1 MKTWQL
7 VADRTA
13 VLFVGVAAGAAI
25 GFAFAG
31 GRDPVVPPALVP
43 QDVAPPPPVGA
54 SDQGGVAG
62 ITPPAAAPGVPAAP
76 PLPPVQPGVPPAVAS
91 VPDTAVAV
99 TPSLVRTL
107 AEGRPVRI
115 GVYGDSFG
123 DGVWSG
129 LNRELPGKRGYVVTK
144 YSRQATGFTRYKSL
158 DLEAHTRQQIAEAP
172 VDIAVVSYGAND
184 TQGVIADGH
193 LANYMTPAWQ
203 ALVARRA
210 AGLVRAL
217 RGGGATVY
225 WVGLPRMR
233 KATFDADISA
243 MNAFY
248 ARLMADLGVPF
259 IDTRPMSSGPDGF
272 AAYLPDS
279 SGKPVLMRADDGIHM
294 SMNGYVRITRGL
306 AQRIEAHVA
315 AARMQAGLPPA
326 PAPSPA
332 GAGVPPRPAQA
343 VRFDMGATR

>member
-1 MKTWQL
+1 MKAL
-7 VADRTA
+7 LAMADRTA
-13 VLFVGVAAGAAI
+13 VLFLGIGVGAAI

-31 GRDPVVPPALVP
+31 GGEEAGPPPLVPQAGVP
-43 QDVAPPPPVGA
+43 QDVAPPPPVATAGPIVPA
-54 SDQGGVAG
+54 PVAPPVAG
-62 ITPPAAAPGVPAAP
+62 VPVAAP
-76 PLPPVQPGVPPAVAS
+76 S
-91 VPDTAVAV
+91 VPDSAVPV
-99 TPSLVRTL
+99 TPRLVQTL
-107 AEGRPVRI
+107 TAGGPVRI

-144 YSRQATGFTRYKSL
+144 YSQQATGFTRYKSL
-158 DLEAHTRQQIAEAP
+158 NLEEHVAGQLARDP

-193 LANYMTPAWQ
+193 LAKYMTPAWQ
-203 ALVARRA
+203 GLIAKRA
-210 AGLVRAL
+210 GGLVREL
-217 RGGGATVY
+217 RAAGATVY

-233 KATFDADISA
+233 KPAFDADISA

-248 ARLMADLGVPF
+248 ARLMGELGVPF

-272 AAYLPDS
+272 SAYLPDS
-279 SGKPVLMRADDGIHM
+279 SGKPILMRAEDGIHM

-315 AARMQAGLPPA
+315 QARRQAGVADP
-326 PAPSPA
+326 
-332 GAGVPPRPAQA
+332 GVPPRPAATA
-343 VRFDMGATR
+343 VRYDMGATQ